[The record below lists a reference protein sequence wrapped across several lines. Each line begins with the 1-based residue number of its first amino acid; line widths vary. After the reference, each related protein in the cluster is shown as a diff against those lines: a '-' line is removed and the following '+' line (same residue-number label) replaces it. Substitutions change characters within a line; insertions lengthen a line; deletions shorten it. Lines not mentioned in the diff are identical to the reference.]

1 MQMFWRFLSSHD
13 DGPDATVSV
22 DIGIIGILLFSLV
35 LGVYI
40 YAFSIAITKISKN
53 MFLYISIYCILEL
66 PRYIYLVE
74 EEAYRNRVA
83 YAFHLEGNLLI
94 SISINRFLKIND

>member
-1 MQMFWRFLSSHD
+1 
-13 DGPDATVSV
+13 
-22 DIGIIGILLFSLV
+22 
-35 LGVYI
+35 
-40 YAFSIAITKISKN
+40 

>member
-1 MQMFWRFLSSHD
+1 MQTIWRILSSND

-22 DIGIIGILLFSLV
+22 DIGVIGIVLFALV
-35 LGVYI
+35 LGISVYA
-40 YAFSIAITKISKN
+40 YFIAINKYSKN

-74 EEAYRNRVA
+74 DEAYINKAA
-83 YAFHLEGNLLI
+83 YAFHLEGISCSYFILLI
-94 SISINRFLKIND
+94 EI